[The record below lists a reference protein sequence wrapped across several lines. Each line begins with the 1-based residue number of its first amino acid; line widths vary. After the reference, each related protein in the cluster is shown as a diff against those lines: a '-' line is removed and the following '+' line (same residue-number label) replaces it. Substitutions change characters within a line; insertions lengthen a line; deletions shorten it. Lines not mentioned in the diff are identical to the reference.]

1 MKKLILLAL
10 LISACSKDIEVC
22 GNITGGDYD
31 RFTDMYY
38 LRIDGQKEYVDEK
51 TYNSF
56 FIGDYICVY

>member
-1 MKKLILLAL
+1 MKKLILLTL

-31 RFTDMYY
+31 GFADMYY

>member
-10 LISACSKDIEVC
+10 LINACSKDIEVC

>member
-31 RFTDMYY
+31 RFEGGYY

>member
-1 MKKLILLAL
+1 MKKLLLLAL

-31 RFTDMYY
+31 RFKDMYY

>member
-1 MKKLILLAL
+1 MKKLLLLAL